1 MKNIYLFVGNEELII
16 KNKIDTVITN
26 AHPGPFNL
34 TSYDMDLDKLE
45 SAIND
50 CKTMPFMSDK
60 KVVVIKRPTFLEKG
74 SSNQNVLPLIDYL
87 DNPSDNTILIIDAT
101 NINID
106 ESKEISIMLRK
117 KAEISETR
125 DLSEVEMRGWLKR
138 QFGVMGVEIEEN
150 AVELFFEYVGTN
162 LVQAK
167 TEVEKLLNYIGDRKI
182 INMRDV
188 ASCVSEE
195 GETNV
200 FALTKAI
207 TTKDK
212 NKIMEIYYSL
222 LKSGNDQMKLLNL
235 IYRSLKDSYTCL
247 LLMEQGMNQASIA
260 SILNIS
266 PGRTYYIMKDA
277 KNFTI
282 ESLRKMIKDIGDLDY
297 KIKSGQIDKVSGLE
311 LFLFQI

>member
-1 MKNIYLFVGNEELII
+1 MKSVYLFIGNEELII

-34 TSYDMDLDKLE
+34 TSYDMDLDKLTD
-45 SAIND
+45 AIND

-74 SSNQNVLPLIDYL
+74 SSNQSVLPLIDYL
-87 DNPSDNTILIIDAT
+87 DNPSDNTVLVIDAT
-101 NINID
+101 GISID
-106 ESKEISIMLRK
+106 ESKEVVVKLRK
-117 KAEISETR
+117 KAEVSETR

-138 QFGVMGVEIEEN
+138 QFGVMGVEVEEN
-150 AVELFFEYVGTN
+150 AVELFFEYIGTD
-162 LVQAK
+162 LVKAK

-207 TTKDK
+207 NSKDK
-212 NKIMEIYYSL
+212 HKVIEIYYSL

-247 LLMEQGMNQASIA
+247 LLMEKGMNQASIA
-260 SILNIS
+260 SVLNIS

-277 KNFTI
+277 KNF
-282 ESLRKMIKDIGDLDY
+282 SLDGLRKMIKDIGDLDY

>member
-1 MKNIYLFVGNEELII
+1 MKNVYLFIGNEELII

-34 TSYDMDLDKLE
+34 STYDMDLDKLTD
-45 SAIND
+45 AIND
-50 CKTMPFMSDK
+50 CKTLPFMSDK
-60 KVVVIKRPTFLEKG
+60 KVVVIKRPSFLEKG
-74 SSNQNVLPLIDYL
+74 SDNQNVLALSDYL
-87 DNPSDNTILIIDAT
+87 DNPNDETILIIDAT
-101 NINID
+101 FINMD
-106 ESKEISIMLRK
+106 ESKEIVIKLRK
-117 KAEISETR
+117 KAEVSETR
-125 DLSEVEMRGWLKR
+125 LLSEVEMRGWLKR
-138 QFGVMGVEIEEN
+138 QFGLLGVEIEEN

-167 TEVEKLLNYIGDRKI
+167 SEVEKLLNYIGDRKI
-182 INMRDV
+182 VNMRDV

-207 TTKDK
+207 NSKDK
-212 NKIMEIYYSL
+212 PKIMNIYYSL

-247 LLMEQGMNQASIA
+247 LLMEKGYNQANIA
-260 SILNIS
+260 NVLNIS
-266 PGRTYYIMKDA
+266 PGRAYYIMKDA
-277 KNFTI
+277 KSFSI
-282 ESLRKMIKDIGDLDY
+282 SSLRKLIKEIGDLDY
-297 KIKSGQIDKVSGLE
+297 RIKSGQVDKVTGLE

>member
-50 CKTMPFMSDK
+50 CKTMPFMSEK

-74 SSNQNVLPLIDYL
+74 NSNQNVLSLIDYL

-106 ESKEISIMLRK
+106 ESKEVSIMLRK
-117 KAEISETR
+117 KAEVSETR

-167 TEVEKLLNYIGDRKI
+167 SEVEKLLNYIGDRKI

-207 TTKDK
+207 TSKDK

>member
-45 SAIND
+45 SAISD

-74 SSNQNVLPLIDYL
+74 SSNQNVLSLIDYL

-106 ESKEISIMLRK
+106 DSKEVVIMLKK
-117 KAEISETR
+117 KAEVSETR

-207 TTKDK
+207 TSKDK

-247 LLMEQGMNQASIA
+247 LLMEQGMNQTSIA

-282 ESLRKMIKDIGDLDY
+282 ESLRKMIKDIGDLDF

>member
-1 MKNIYLFVGNEELII
+1 
-16 KNKIDTVITN
+16 
-26 AHPGPFNL
+26 
-34 TSYDMDLDKLE
+34 MDLDKLE
-45 SAIND
+45 SAISD

-74 SSNQNVLPLIDYL
+74 SSNQNVLALIDYL

-106 ESKEISIMLRK
+106 ESKEVSIMLRK
-117 KAEISETR
+117 KAEVSETR

-207 TTKDK
+207 TSKDK

-247 LLMEQGMNQASIA
+247 MLMEQGMNQTSIA
-260 SILNIS
+260 NVLNIS

-282 ESLRKMIKDIGDLDY
+282 DSLRKMIKDIGDLDY

>member
-1 MKNIYLFVGNEELII
+1 
-16 KNKIDTVITN
+16 
-26 AHPGPFNL
+26 
-34 TSYDMDLDKLE
+34 
-45 SAIND
+45 
-50 CKTMPFMSDK
+50 MPFMSDK

-74 SSNQNVLPLIDYL
+74 SSNQNVLALIDYL

-106 ESKEISIMLRK
+106 ESKEVSIMLRK
-117 KAEISETR
+117 KAEVSETR

-207 TTKDK
+207 TSKDK

-247 LLMEQGMNQASIA
+247 MLMEQGMNQTSIA
-260 SILNIS
+260 NVLNIS

-282 ESLRKMIKDIGDLDY
+282 DSLRKMIKDIGDLDY